1 MLQLKSQ
8 QGLPVI
14 GICNIDTGMDTDT
27 NIDMDMDIGIDLDV
41 DIDVDTDKDI
51 QRDTH
56 THIYIYI
63 ETLQAY
69 IPYIYVYTHT
79 HTDRIHHNG
88 KKEPSGAVVKLLYI
102 IEMMKLLCSAGP
114 GAESWISQC

>member
-41 DIDVDTDKDI
+41 DIDVDTNKDI

-56 THIYIYI
+56 TYIYRDI
-63 ETLQAY
+63 IGLY
-69 IPYIYVYTHT
+69 SIHICIYT